1 MRETLSLISKIHQ
14 KGNNYIIEQLNLR
27 DAKGLAPS
35 HGDILIC
42 LYQDGKMTMKDIAQ
56 KIRRTKPTVTVLV
69 DKLEKSGFVKREV
82 SESDSRSFNIV
93 LTKKVKISG
102 LFLKNSKGLND
113 MLHKNLTDKEADTLE
128 KLFKQ
133 GLPEVNFFI
142 IIVRYQTKKEKN
154 YGKH

>member
-14 KGNNYIIEQLNLR
+14 KGNNYIIEQLNLC

-93 LTKKVKISG
+93 LTKKGEDFRPVFEKI
-102 LFLKNSKGLND
+102 SKGLND

-128 KLFKQ
+128 KLLSK
-133 GLPEVNFFI
+133 VY
-142 IIVRYQTKKEKN
+142 RR
-154 YGKH
+154 

>member
-93 LTKKVKISG
+93 LTKKGEDFRPVFEKI
-102 LFLKNSKGLND
+102 SKGLNE

-128 KLFKQ
+128 KLLSK
-133 GLPEVNFFI
+133 VY
-142 IIVRYQTKKEKN
+142 RM
-154 YGKH
+154 

>member
-93 LTKKVKISG
+93 LTKKGEDFRPVFEKI
-102 LFLKNSKGLND
+102 SKGLNE

-128 KLFKQ
+128 KLLSK
-133 GLPEVNFFI
+133 VY
-142 IIVRYQTKKEKN
+142 RR
-154 YGKH
+154 

>member
-82 SESDSRSFNIV
+82 SESDSRSFNTV
-93 LTKKVKISG
+93 LNKKGEDFRPVFEKI
-102 LFLKNSKGLND
+102 SKGLND

-128 KLFKQ
+128 KLLSK
-133 GLPEVNFFI
+133 VY
-142 IIVRYQTKKEKN
+142 RR
-154 YGKH
+154 

>member
-42 LYQDGKMTMKDIAQ
+42 LYQDGKMTMKDIEQ

-93 LTKKVKISG
+93 LTKKGEDFRPVFEKI
-102 LFLKNSKGLND
+102 SKGLND

-128 KLFKQ
+128 KLLSK
-133 GLPEVNFFI
+133 VY
-142 IIVRYQTKKEKN
+142 RR
-154 YGKH
+154 

>member
-93 LTKKVKISG
+93 LTKKGEDFRPVFEKI
-102 LFLKNSKGLND
+102 SKGLND

-128 KLFKQ
+128 KLLSK
-133 GLPEVNFFI
+133 V
-142 IIVRYQTKKEKN
+142 YQR
-154 YGKH
+154 

>member
-93 LTKKVKISG
+93 LTKKGEDFRPVFEKI
-102 LFLKNSKGLND
+102 SKGLND

-128 KLFKQ
+128 KLLSK
-133 GLPEVNFFI
+133 VY
-142 IIVRYQTKKEKN
+142 RR
-154 YGKH
+154 

>member
-93 LTKKVKISG
+93 LTKKGEDFRPVFEKIS
-102 LFLKNSKGLND
+102 KNLND
-113 MLHKNLTDKEADTLE
+113 TMYKNLTESEIAILDILLE
-128 KLFKQ
+128 KMLK
-133 GLPEVNFFI
+133 
-142 IIVRYQTKKEKN
+142 
-154 YGKH
+154 